1 MWYHHQWSNFLI
13 HFHSLHLRINQF
25 RKVIIFLS
33 HKHTFFTVNF
43 WLSKEMWNNSLN
55 LNNNG
60 IRLNNLKDKNRRM
73 FVEHQKIY
81 HFKIKYFLLLLI
93 FRKTSFRP
101 HKQITLK
108 KVWIEESWPF
118 TKKKTLAENKAV
130 FAVLLMT
137 IIFKVFGAIQFP
149 TEKPLLLFF
158 FRYYTFAK

>member
-1 MWYHHQWSNFLI
+1 MISSSVTKFPNPFSLIASKNLSISKSYYIFIKQTRLFYRSFLI
-13 HFHSLHLRINQF
+13 I
-25 RKVIIFLS
+25 K
-33 HKHTFFTVNF
+33 K
-43 WLSKEMWNNSLN
+43 MCNNSLKR
-55 LNNNG
+55 NNNG
-60 IRLNNLKDKNRRM
+60 IRLNNLKHKNCLM

-81 HFKIKYFLLLLI
+81 HFKIKSLLLLLV
-93 FRKTSFRP
+93 FGKTSFRS

-108 KVWIEESWPF
+108 EVWIEECWSF
-118 TKKKTLAENKAV
+118 TRKKKTLTENKAV